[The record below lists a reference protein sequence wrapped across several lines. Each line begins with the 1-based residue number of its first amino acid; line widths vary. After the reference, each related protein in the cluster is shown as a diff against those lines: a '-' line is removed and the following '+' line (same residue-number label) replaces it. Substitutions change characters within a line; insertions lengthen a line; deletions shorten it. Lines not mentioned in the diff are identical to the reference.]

1 MDDNKWERWSA
12 LGGIVF
18 VVLILASAFLP
29 GSPPKP
35 GDSAVKIAKFV
46 TDKGDEIRWA
56 GYLGAIA
63 AVPLFW
69 FAGGVWRL
77 LRRAE
82 GGNPRLTVVA
92 VLGLGFAALSGAL
105 GGVILGALG
114 ILGVSGSGGL
124 SSTRFFYV
132 LSFNV
137 GALTSFG
144 AAVFVGAFSIVIV
157 RSAVLPTVMGWLGG
171 LVAILFLIGG
181 AVVTSTRDAFFTISL
196 VSFFAFAVWLLI
208 VSGLMLRAPS
218 SETAVS
224 AT

>member
-12 LGGIVF
+12 LGGILF
-18 VVLILASAFLP
+18 VVLVLASAFVP

-35 GDSAVKIAKFV
+35 GDSAAKIAKFV
-46 TDKGDEIRWA
+46 ADKGDEIRWA
-56 GYLGAIA
+56 AYLGAIA

-92 VLGLGFAALSGAL
+92 VLGLGFAVLAGAL

-114 ILGVSGSGGL
+114 IMGVSGSGGP
-124 SSTRFFYV
+124 SGTRFFYV

-181 AVVTSTRDAFFTISL
+181 AVVASTRDAFFTISF
-196 VSFFAFAVWLLI
+196 VSFIAFAVWVLI

-218 SETAVS
+218 GEAAVS

>member
-1 MDDNKWERWSA
+1 MDDSRWERWSA
-12 LGGIVF
+12 LGGILF
-18 VVLILASAFLP
+18 VALVLASAFLP

-35 GDSAVKIAKFV
+35 GDSAAKIAKFV

-56 GYLGAIA
+56 GYLGALA

-92 VLGLGFAALSGAL
+92 VLGIGFAVLAGAV
-105 GGVILGALG
+105 GGIILGALG
-114 ILGVSGSGGL
+114 ILGVSGSGGVGL
-124 SSTRFFYV
+124 TRFFYV

-144 AAVFVGAFSIVIV
+144 AAVFVGAFSIIIV
-157 RSAVLPTVMGWLGG
+157 RSSVLPTLMGWLGA
-171 LVAILFLIGG
+171 LVAILFLVGG
-181 AVVTSTRDAFFTISL
+181 AVVASTRDAFFTISF
-196 VSFFAFAVWLLI
+196 VSFIAFAIWILV
-208 VSGLMLRAPS
+208 VSGLMLRGPS
-218 SETAVS
+218 REAVAS